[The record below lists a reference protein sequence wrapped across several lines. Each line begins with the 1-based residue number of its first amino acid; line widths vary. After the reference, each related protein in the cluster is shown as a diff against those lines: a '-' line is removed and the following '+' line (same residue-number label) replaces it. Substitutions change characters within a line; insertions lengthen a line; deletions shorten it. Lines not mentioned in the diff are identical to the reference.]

1 MDRPK
6 QQKSMPWENI
16 HAGVGYVTVEY
27 GGRGQGWG
35 RRGSHQQHM
44 QLKPKE
50 SIGIKTTI
58 R

>member
-27 GGRGQGWG
+27 RGRGQGWG
-35 RRGSHQQHM
+35 RRGGHQQHVV
-44 QLKPKE
+44 
-50 SIGIKTTI
+50 KTQGKH
-58 R
+58 RY